1 MAPIGWRLSPAE
13 WAFIVND
20 TRTKIVFTGP
30 GFDGVPQQLAGR
42 LDHGPRIVGADAARA
57 MIDAAARIAFA
68 PSGRDDAVLQLYTS
82 GTTGNPKGAVL
93 TNTNLFGLRKHS
105 ADLDKIG
112 RAHV

>member
-13 WAFIVND
+13 WAFVVND

-82 GTTGNPKGAVL
+82 GTTGNPDRQSVMSGKSETV
-93 TNTNLFGLRKHS
+93 RV
-105 ADLDKIG
+105 DLGG
-112 RAHV
+112 RRQLKKK